1 MFAIACG
8 LLLKIK
14 QRVSSRPDH
23 KFPPKNGFG
32 RLAVVGGRD
41 LISCELVAYSTA
53 IFQVRLLHVLKQAKQ
68 YLRARRVV
76 AALTDFGD
84 DFALSSNVLLA
95 QRHVTVD
102 FGEMFNQD
110 RPVHKEVNRTARPLF
125 PCLGAPAAAPPMPS
139 ALLRSSTRC
148 ATTRK
153 LRAIAKLHSWRS
165 VERPSSFAR

>member
-110 RPVHKEVNRTARPLF
+110 RPVHKGSTEPPGRCSHVSERRPPRRRCRA
-125 PCLGAPAAAPPMPS
+125 PCSGRRRVAQRPAS
-139 ALLRSSTRC
+139 
-148 ATTRK
+148 
-153 LRAIAKLHSWRS
+153 
-165 VERPSSFAR
+165 